1 MDPKRLSLHSYF
13 IMEITVSAVC
23 FLYLHTV
30 FKVLP
35 AGPVLILTC
44 VVVTL
49 QDLIE
54 HPYIYKYQCFLG
66 SSFAFSGFGNC
77 GTSEFTCFVYF
88 VGFFPTSK
96 ERLAPSRLVWSMT
109 LFCCYFCGRELFI
122 CHFLAITTE

>member
-13 IMEITVSAVC
+13 ITEITASAVY

-35 AGPVLILTC
+35 AGPVLTLTY

-54 HPYIYKYQCFLG
+54 NPRYINISVFLDLPLL
-66 SSFAFSGFGNC
+66 SVVL
-77 GTSEFTCFVYF
+77 EI
-88 VGFFPTSK
+88 
-96 ERLAPSRLVWSMT
+96 LALVNSRASYVL
-109 LFCCYFCGRELFI
+109 
-122 CHFLAITTE
+122 

>member
-1 MDPKRLSLHSYF
+1 MDPKRLSSHSYF
-13 IMEITVSAVC
+13 IMEITASAVY

-54 HPYIYKYQCFLG
+54 SPIHINISVFLDLPLL
-66 SSFAFSGFGNC
+66 S
-77 GTSEFTCFVYF
+77 
-88 VGFFPTSK
+88 VGLEK
-96 ERLAPSRLVWSMT
+96 LVLVNSHA
-109 LFCCYFCGRELFI
+109 LSAL
-122 CHFLAITTE
+122 

>member
-13 IMEITVSAVC
+13 IMEITVSVVY

-54 HPYIYKYQCFLG
+54 HPIYINISVVLDLPLLSVALEIVALLNSHA
-66 SSFAFSGFGNC
+66 SSI
-77 GTSEFTCFVYF
+77 
-88 VGFFPTSK
+88 
-96 ERLAPSRLVWSMT
+96 L
-109 LFCCYFCGRELFI
+109 
-122 CHFLAITTE
+122 